1 MYLFF
6 HVAPGPACGSGYC
19 FHNGTCNDT
28 SGNCSC
34 DGNYLPPYCRYR
46 DCKFIPHVRVLCVCV
61 CACVRACVCAIV
73 RACAY
78 AYTYVHCMCIGA
90 VLISHDGVF

>member
-1 MYLFF
+1 M
-6 HVAPGPACGSGYC
+6 VV
-19 FHNGTCNDT
+19 GTVSTTELVTIPVETVVVMGTISLHTADT
-28 SGNCSC
+28 GIVSSSLMFVC
-34 DGNYLPPYCRYR
+34 
-46 DCKFIPHVRVLCVCV
+46 CVCV
-61 CACVRACVCAIV
+61 CACVRACV